1 MNAALQKNEEA
12 GKPLTELA
20 YERLLKMILGGTLGA
35 GTLLHELALAREL
48 DISRTPVREALVRLE
63 AEGLVARH
71 AGRALVV
78 REAPIREFMEV
89 LRVRSILESEAVGTA
104 CASIPEA
111 TLADLRRTFED
122 MLARNAPDAEDHM
135 RADDALHDAILDA
148 CGNSVLSELAR
159 GLRRRTRI
167 FNFKSIP
174 DRFIPGCREHL
185 EIVGALEKRDEAAA
199 RAALKSHFE
208 NLRQSIFEKLGA
220 I

>member
-1 MNAALQKNEEA
+1 MNAALQKDEDL

-20 YERLLKMILGGTLGA
+20 YDRLLKLILNGTLGA

-89 LRVRSILESEAVGTA
+89 LRVRSILEAEAVGPA
-104 CASIPEA
+104 CANISLA
-111 TLADLRRTFED
+111 TLAELRRAFEH
-122 MLARNAPDAEDHM
+122 MLARNTPDTEDHM
-135 RADDALHDAILDA
+135 RADDALHDAILNA
-148 CGNSVLSELAR
+148 CGNTVLAELAR

-174 DRFIPGCREHL
+174 DRFVPGCHEHL
-185 EIVGALEKRDEAAA
+185 AIVSALERRDEVAAKS
-199 RAALKSHFE
+199 ALKSHFE